1 MLVDANLLLYAVDS
15 RSVQHTGAAAW
26 LETALN
32 GSRRFGLPW
41 QTIGAFVRIST
52 HPRITTNPLTPTQ
65 AWNYVGSWLAAD
77 PTWIPPATERT
88 ANILAELVVGAGVTG
103 NLVPDAQL
111 AALATEHGLV
121 IQTADTDF
129 ARFPDVR
136 WENPLV

>member
-1 MLVDANLLLYAVDS
+1 M
-15 RSVQHTGAAAW
+15 
-26 LETALN
+26 
-32 GSRRFGLPW
+32 
-41 QTIGAFVRIST
+41 
-52 HPRITTNPLTPTQ
+52 
-65 AWNYVGSWLAAD
+65 GSWLAAD
-77 PTWIPPATERT
+77 TTWIPPATERT